1 MRRIKVFGLLT
12 LLVVVTIL
20 FWTASLRPRQEL
32 DAAGDFYQKT
42 VNGLNKKPSS
52 GGSTGGLGDDDD
64 EEVSKAMAQRLK
76 EAAQVAK
83 DNANAKAPK
92 PDPPSS
98 LVGVG
103 SAAEGAS
110 ERGVAGRKKFTAG
123 EAQVPVSQEETEED
137 HKVDAELNSILK
149 KSPSECYPSNLDP
162 DSNHVWKSLSDKL
175 LEFELIWIIVII
187 FSKSY
192 CPFSKKGKQIFN
204 KYIIDP
210 APFIVELDQH
220 PLGTQLQ
227 AALHVMTSRKTV
239 PNILINGVSIG
250 GGDEVADMDSTDIL
264 MEKIRD
270 LGQKKIEV
278 KRRPIEVEDESHG
291 LR

>member
-1 MRRIKVFGLLT
+1 MPIAIQTTPFFTRSTKMPSMRRIKVFGLLI
-12 LLVVVTIL
+12 LLVVVTLL
-20 FWTASLRPRQEL
+20 FWTASLRQQQEL
-32 DAAGDFYQKT
+32 DSATAGDFYQKT

-52 GGSTGGLGDDDD
+52 GGAAGGLGDNDN

-110 ERGVAGRKKFTAG
+110 ERGVAGRKKFTAS
-123 EAQVPVSQEETEED
+123 EVQVPVSEEETEED
-137 HKVDAELNSILK
+137 RKVDAELNSILK
-149 KSPSECYPSNLDP
+149 KSP
-162 DSNHVWKSLSDKL
+162 
-175 LEFELIWIIVII
+175 III

-192 CPFSKKGKQIFN
+192 CPYSKKAKKIFN
-204 KYIIDP
+204 QYIIDP

-250 GGDEVADMDSTDIL
+250 GGDDVADMDSTDIL
-264 MEKIRD
+264 IEKIRD

-278 KRRPIEVEDESHG
+278 KRRPVEVEVEDESHG

>member
-1 MRRIKVFGLLT
+1 MRRIKVFGLLV

-20 FWTASLRPRQEL
+20 FWTASLRPQPEL

-52 GGSTGGLGDDDD
+52 GASSAGLGSDDDD
-64 EEVSKAMAQRLK
+64 EEVSRAMAQRLK

-110 ERGVAGRKKFTAG
+110 ERGVAGRKKYTAG
-123 EAQVPVSQEETEED
+123 EAQVPVSPEETEED

-149 KSPSECYPSNLDP
+149 KSPSECSHPNNLEPGFEPLWTPYCLTIYWDLTNLDYSYHFFKIILP
-162 DSNHVWKSLSDKL
+162 L
-175 LEFELIWIIVII
+175 L
-187 FSKSY
+187 
-192 CPFSKKGKQIFN
+192 
-204 KYIIDP
+204 
-210 APFIVELDQH
+210 
-220 PLGTQLQ
+220 
-227 AALHVMTSRKTV
+227 
-239 PNILINGVSIG
+239 
-250 GGDEVADMDSTDIL
+250 
-264 MEKIRD
+264 
-270 LGQKKIEV
+270 
-278 KRRPIEVEDESHG
+278 
-291 LR
+291 

>member
-1 MRRIKVFGLLT
+1 MRRVKVFGLLI
-12 LLVVVTIL
+12 LLIVVSLL
-20 FWTASLRPRQEL
+20 FWTASLRQQREL
-32 DAAGDFYQKT
+32 DSRTVGDFYQKT
-42 VNGLNKKPSS
+42 VNGLNKQSS
-52 GGSTGGLGDDDD
+52 MGGSKQGPAEDDD
-64 EEVSKAMAQRLK
+64 EVAKAMAQRLK

-110 ERGVAGRKKFTAG
+110 ERGVAGRKKVAAG
-123 EAQVPVSQEETEED
+123 DAQTPVIEETEED
-137 HKVDAELNSILK
+137 RKVDAELNSILK
-149 KSPSECYPSNLDP
+149 KSPS
-162 DSNHVWKSLSDKL
+162 KSFRLNVLKIGPPVRRFHFWD
-175 LEFELIWIIVII
+175 FELIETFTVII

-192 CPFSKKGKQIFN
+192 CPYSKKAKRIFS

-220 PLGTQLQ
+220 PLGAQLQ
-227 AALHVMTSRKTV
+227 NALAVTTSRRTV

-250 GGDEVADMDSTDIL
+250 GGDDVADMDSSETLI
-264 MEKIRD
+264 EKVKD
-270 LGQKKIEV
+270 LGQKKIDIR
-278 KRRPIEVEDESHG
+278 RRPVESEDESHG